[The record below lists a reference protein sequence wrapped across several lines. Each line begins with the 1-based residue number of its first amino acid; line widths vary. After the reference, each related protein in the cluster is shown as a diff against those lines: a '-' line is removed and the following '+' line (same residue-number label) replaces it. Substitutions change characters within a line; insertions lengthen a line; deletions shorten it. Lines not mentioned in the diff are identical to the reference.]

1 MLWLTLSAHAVQL
14 AHPSRCCFAPSLTR
28 ARCGVITA
36 QNPAS
41 FRKLV
46 ANLCVPCSLRLPL
59 LHAVPSAHAC
69 APVFQPRSL
78 EANGRGYWDTSEEN
92 IERLKELYLQCEDKL
107 EGVE

>member
-1 MLWLTLSAHAVQL
+1 MSSPV
-14 AHPSRCCFAPSLTR
+14 
-28 ARCGVITA
+28 

-41 FRKLV
+41 VRKLV

-59 LHAVPSAHAC
+59 HHAAPSADAC
-69 APVFQPRSL
+69 APVLQPRSL
-78 EANGRGYWDTSEEN
+78 EANGRGYWETSEEN